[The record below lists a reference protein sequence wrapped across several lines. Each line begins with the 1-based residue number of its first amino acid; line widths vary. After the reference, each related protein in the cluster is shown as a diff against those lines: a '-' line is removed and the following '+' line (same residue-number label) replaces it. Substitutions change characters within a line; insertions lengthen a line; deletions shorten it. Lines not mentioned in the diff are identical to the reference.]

1 MDTTTRG
8 RVRVEPGAKRI
19 RAYLGGRV
27 VADTMHPL
35 LVWEKPYY
43 PAYYVPAEDV
53 RAELVPTGEA
63 AHSPSRGDAEHADV
77 RVGDTTAPGGA
88 QVVTSSPIDELQGHV
103 RLDWSAMDAWFE
115 EDEQV
120 YTHPRD
126 PYTRVDI
133 LASSRRAR
141 VLHGDVVL
149 ANSVH
154 THALFETG
162 LPTRWYF
169 PKVDVRMDLLEPSP
183 SVTHC
188 PYKGQAAYYSLRAGD
203 AAIDDVAWWYPS
215 PLPESAK
222 IAGMVAFYPD
232 RVMLEVEGA

>member
-1 MDTTTRG
+1 MDTKTRG

-27 VADTMHPL
+27 VADTTHPL

-43 PAYYVPAEDV
+43 PAYYVPADDI
-53 RAELVPTGEA
+53 RAELVSTGDV
-63 AHSPSRGDAEHADV
+63 AHSPSRGDAEVADV
-77 RVGDTTAPGGA
+77 RIGDATAPGGA
-88 QVVTSSPIDELQGHV
+88 QVVTASSIDELRGHV

-120 YTHPRD
+120 YTHPRN
-126 PYTRVDI
+126 PYTRVDV

-141 VLHGDVVL
+141 VLHGDLVL
-149 ANSVH
+149 GDSVH

-183 SVTHC
+183 TVTHC
-188 PYKGQAAYYSLRAGD
+188 AYKGQAAYYSLRAGD
-203 AAIDDVAWWYPS
+203 VAIDDVAWWYPS

-232 RVMLEVEGA
+232 RVTLDVEGA